1 MASPRLRAT
10 SLVEIAAVLVVAVGM
25 GGFLWRIGGQVA
37 GTDTLLYLDV
47 ALQRQ
52 ASTYILNR
60 YVHVFLLSLF
70 SALAA
75 TPLAGMRLYS
85 GIIGGL
91 CVALVYVCGR
101 FLRSTSGP
109 WNGVLAVASLLGVVT
124 VLDLFT
130 GPQVDTTA
138 MMMGLIFT
146 AVYVFSARSQHRR
159 RVLIAL
165 LGAILVLSFKTKETS
180 LAAVI
185 VLPGLG
191 MEREEPFGWRK
202 LWRNLGYLG
211 MGMLGGLTAIAVAN
225 ALILGDPLFGL
236 RPSEYLELS
245 KIAQGAF
252 VLLPAPGNWFA
263 RYVFPAAGTIFLM
276 YLISGL
282 VAKDRGQESIRL
294 LWLLPLA
301 QIVFLTLTMIWS
313 TWGVAPRYFGFSL
326 GVLCALAGQLVWPL
340 SLRRPF
346 EKTVLAY
353 LALPAAVLGV
363 FGLLG
368 IFLRPVVA
376 FPTYYDSVLGPIA
389 LAILLGLLFI
399 EGSGSPRIQP
409 ALLLCALVLTVYP
422 ARVVV
427 GGAEKDNPPN
437 DRFEPL
443 IVFQPQIESASMV
456 PAFVSLATA
465 ERLQVKDRNEVSAIF
480 NIFFDARTNRT
491 DFVMSG
497 ADRTLRRS
505 MAERAYRLVWLTGEE
520 WDALRSSQ
528 EDGPGWIVAYDVLLE
543 PLGRTV
549 LLRLR

>member
-1 MASPRLRAT
+1 
-10 SLVEIAAVLVVAVGM
+10 VEIAAVIVVAVGI
-25 GGFLWRIGGQVA
+25 GGFLWKVGGQVG

-85 GIIGGL
+85 GIVGGL

-109 WNGVLAVASLLGVVT
+109 WNGVLALASLLSVVT

-138 MMMGLIFT
+138 MMMGLIFA
-146 AVYVFSARSQHRR
+146 AVYAFSARSQHTR

-191 MEREEPFGWRK
+191 MEREAPFGWRK
-202 LWRNLGYLG
+202 LWKNLGYLG

-236 RPSEYLELS
+236 RLSEYLELS

-263 RYVFPAAGTIFLM
+263 RYVFPAAGTIFVM

-282 VAKDRGQESIRL
+282 VAKQRGEDAIRL

-326 GVLCALAGQLVWPL
+326 GVLCALAGQLVGPV

-346 EKTVLAY
+346 EKTTLAV

-363 FGLLG
+363 FGMLG
-368 IFLRPVVA
+368 VFLRPVIA
-376 FPTYYDSVLGPIA
+376 FPTYHDTVLGPIA
-389 LAILLGLLFI
+389 MAIMLGLLFL

-427 GGAEKDNPPN
+427 GGAEKDNRPN

-443 IVFQPQIESASMV
+443 VVFQSQIESASMV

-480 NIFFDARTNRT
+480 NIFFDARTRRT
-491 DFVMSG
+491 DFAMAG
-497 ADRTLRRS
+497 ADQALLRA
-505 MAERAYRLVWLTGEE
+505 MGVRAYRLVLLTGED
-520 WDALRSSQ
+520 WDAIRSG
-528 EDGPGWIVAYDVLLE
+528 EEADLGWTEAYDVIVE
-543 PLGRTV
+543 PLGRYI